1 MAAQGAMVAKVTG
14 CDRRLGTL
22 GGGAG
27 GWVLLQEQSWSLAQ
41 LPEGQ

>member
-22 GGGAG
+22 GGA